1 MNLNYL
7 SDNELID
14 HVIKHD
20 SDLVRVRLATHMQRV
35 AGAIIDDLE
44 RAGMDPTYCNF
55 RSIVN
60 ENKYLPGDYISHLE
74 NEIEY
79 LNQQREQD
87 AKEIHELQAR
97 TIMDLIAELKQDIT
111 TAERNAERAH
121 KERRDAQSREEDMK
135 NKLDMWTIMNRV

>member
-1 MNLNYL
+1 MKLDHL

-14 HVIKHD
+14 YVIKYD
-20 SDLVRVRLATHMQRV
+20 DDPIRVRLATHMQRV

-44 RAGMDPTYCNF
+44 RAGMDETFCEF
-55 RSIVN
+55 RSVVTKG
-60 ENKYLPGDYISHLE
+60 KYLPGQYISHLE

-87 AKEIHELQAR
+87 AKEIYELQAR
-97 TIMDLIAELKQDIT
+97 TIMDLIAELKQDIKN
-111 TAERNAERAH
+111 AEYNAKQADEGRRNAQA
-121 KERRDAQSREEDMK
+121 REEDMR